1 MREQPEAPRSG
12 LCPLASRRLVMP
24 VIAMTMEVGTRGS
37 EVAAGLAQALGIAS
51 VGHEIVDRVADK
63 MSVKKSLLQRL
74 REGKASIIERLST
87 SQAEIAVYTAE
98 EVLALA
104 QGGNVLIRGWGSTL
118 LLRPVPH
125 IPCVRVCAPFEAR
138 VRSLMRR
145 LDTDDESFIRE
156 EIEKSDEAHAAA
168 MQRRFH
174 VKWGDPML
182 YDLTLNTERVS
193 IASCVEQVVGLARRP
208 EFQQTPASRA
218 ILDNLALEARVR
230 AAFMAHEETADVQ
243 VTVAADGPK
252 VVLRGMVGTDAE
264 RKAAA
269 RVAKSV
275 AGVGEVHSDLRT
287 FRRPRR

>member
-1 MREQPEAPRSG
+1 
-12 LCPLASRRLVMP
+12 MP

-37 EVAAGLAQALGIAS
+37 EVAAGLAQALSIAS
-51 VGHEIVDRVADK
+51 VGHEIVDHVAEK
-63 MSVKKSLLQRL
+63 MHVKKSLLQRL
-74 REGKASIIERLST
+74 REGKASMIERIST

-104 QGGNVLIRGWGSTL
+104 QGGNVLVRGWGSTM

-138 VRSLMRR
+138 VRSLMQR
-145 LDTDDESFIRE
+145 LDTDDEAFIRD
-156 EIEKSDEAHAAA
+156 EIERSDEAHAAA

-174 VKWGDPML
+174 VKWGDPLL

-193 IASCVEQVVGLARRP
+193 IASCVEQVIALTRRP
-208 EFQQTPASRA
+208 EFQETPASRA
-218 ILDNLALEARVR
+218 VLDNLALETRVR
-230 AAFMAHEETADVQ
+230 AAFAAHEDTADVQ
-243 VTVAADGPK
+243 VTIAADGGK

-269 RVAKSV
+269 RVAKAV
-275 AGVGEVHSDLRT
+275 EGVREVHSELRA